1 MNHYRTITMVVIT
14 LILTGIAGCISQ
26 KPEPVIITID
36 MTEYAF
42 TPNRLDL
49 KVGQQVTLNLV
60 NNGQIAHEIMF
71 GRGVEM
77 MNGVPAGY
85 QMDLF
90 MQAGVEPEV
99 MGVMEEGEHMSGHQ
113 SHSGFMILLNESGE
127 SATVTF
133 TVTDQMLGEWEI
145 GCFEQD
151 GVHYTAGMIGTLI
164 VAQ

>member
-14 LILTGIAGCISQ
+14 LILTEIAGCISQ

-36 MTEYAF
+36 MTDYAF

-49 KVGQQVTLNLV
+49 NVGQQVTLNLV
-60 NNGQIAHEIMF
+60 NNGQIAHKIMF

-99 MGVMEEGEHMSGHQ
+99 MGVMEEGEHMSGNQ
-113 SHSGFMILLNESGE
+113 SHNNSKL
-127 SATVTF
+127 
-133 TVTDQMLGEWEI
+133 
-145 GCFEQD
+145 
-151 GVHYTAGMIGTLI
+151 HLI
-164 VAQ
+164 VQPHYSELSLTDRITLSVLPLPGFEWICI